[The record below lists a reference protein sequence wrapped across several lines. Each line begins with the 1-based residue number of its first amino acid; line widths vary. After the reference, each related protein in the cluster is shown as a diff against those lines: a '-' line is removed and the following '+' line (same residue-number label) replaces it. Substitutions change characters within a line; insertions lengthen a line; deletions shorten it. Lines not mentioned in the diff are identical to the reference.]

1 MTLATAIPVDI
12 EAADA
17 STVLSTAIGAL
28 GRDKIAL
35 ASSFGAEDM
44 VIVDL
49 LARLVDRPRVFTLD
63 TARLPQET
71 YDLMDA
77 TRRRY
82 GIEVEVYFPNAIDIQ
97 AMVLEKGLNLFYESV
112 ENRKQCCGVRK
123 VEPLGRALSTVDG
136 WITGLRRDQIVTR
149 AKTPK
154 IGIDTDHGG
163 IWKVAPLAD
172 WTRDQVWAYLREFDV
187 PYNAL
192 HDQGYASIGCAPCTR
207 PVEPGDDERAG
218 RWWWEEPAQR
228 ECGIHFDP
236 LSGRMVANEQKRAE
250 LEVGAAA
257 SSF

>member
-17 STVLSTAIGAL
+17 STVLSTALRAL
-28 GRDKIAL
+28 GRDRIAL

-97 AMVLEKGLNLFYESV
+97 AMVLEKGLNLFTSRWRTASSV
-112 ENRKQCCGVRK
+112 
-123 VEPLGRALSTVDG
+123 A
-136 WITGLRRDQIVTR
+136 
-149 AKTPK
+149 
-154 IGIDTDHGG
+154 
-163 IWKVAPLAD
+163 
-172 WTRDQVWAYLREFDV
+172 
-187 PYNAL
+187 
-192 HDQGYASIGCAPCTR
+192 GCARSSRSAEPCRRWTAGSRGCDATR
-207 PVEPGDDERAG
+207 
-218 RWWWEEPAQR
+218 
-228 ECGIHFDP
+228 
-236 LSGRMVANEQKRAE
+236 S
-250 LEVGAAA
+250 
-257 SSF
+257 

>member
-1 MTLATAIPVDI
+1 MILATPVPTDI
-12 EAADA
+12 ENADA
-17 STVLSTAIGAL
+17 TRVLSAALGAL
-28 GRDKIAL
+28 GPERLAV

-49 LARLVDRPRVFTLD
+49 LSRLVDRPRVFTLD
-63 TARLPQET
+63 TGRLPQET

-82 GIEVEVYFPNAIDIQ
+82 GIEVEVYFPHPIDVE
-97 AMVLEKGLNLFYESV
+97 AMVRGRGLNLFYDSI
-112 ENRKQCCGVRK
+112 ENRKDCCGVRK
-123 VEPLGRALSTVDG
+123 VEPLRRALATVDG
-136 WITGLRRDQIVTR
+136 WVTGLRRDQIATR
-149 AKTPK
+149 AATPK
-154 IGIDTDHGG
+154 IGIDADHGG

-172 WTRDQVWAYLREFDV
+172 WTRDRVWAYIREHEV

-192 HDQGYASIGCAPCTR
+192 HDEGYASIGCDPCTR
-207 PVEPGDDERAG
+207 AIQPGDDERAG

-236 LSGRMVANEQKRAE
+236 LSGRMQPNEAKRTDV
-250 LEVGAAA
+250 EVGSAA